1 MPPCHHN
8 TPHSRYHNRQHTPT
22 VNCWMIILNQS
33 LGKTAQLSVCCR
45 CQHNYKTSRYEE
57 IESIMM
63 TSRYDEGDGESKKI
77 LPRAISHAE
86 LSRRQLV
93 VAPGGR
99 VGRRSA
105 GRSPGGGAGAR
116 VRGGHRVGSLPRWN
130 SLNVASLHHLWKQE
144 INSFLFFHH
153 LLQLRSHLQAVDES
167 RQANSERWLAVLIA
181 LLSPSLLFLAVTV
194 WSWRRII
201 IEICGW
207 ISFHPVNSPEPVG
220 LGGTQ
225 LRSFLNEPPPHL
237 QWQASITKLYPCCF
251 HKFCNFC
258 FSDQLR
264 SFFCP
269 SLVLFK

>member
-105 GRSPGGGAGAR
+105 GRSPGGGAGAG

-144 INSFLFFHH
+144 INSSIFSTICCSSDLTCRP
-153 LLQLRSHLQAVDES
+153 LTKVGRPIVSAG
-167 RQANSERWLAVLIA
+167 
-181 LLSPSLLFLAVTV
+181 LLFLLL
-194 WSWRRII
+194 
-201 IEICGW
+201 
-207 ISFHPVNSPEPVG
+207 F
-220 LGGTQ
+220 
-225 LRSFLNEPPPHL
+225 FLL
-237 QWQASITKLYPCCF
+237 L
-251 HKFCNFC
+251 FC
-258 FSDQLR
+258 FSL
-264 SFFCP
+264 
-269 SLVLFK
+269 SLFGPGGE